1 MPANNL
7 LMRECEK
14 SSNDVAA
21 RLAVIPLVQVV
32 LNSYN
37 IRNVVTS
44 HGFSVEILG
53 SIEDY
58 RSFKEF
64 RFTGDT
70 NLF

>member
-14 SSNDVAA
+14 SSNNVAA

-32 LNSYN
+32 PNSYN
-37 IRNVVTS
+37 IRNLLTS
-44 HGFSVEILG
+44 NGFSVKFFRF
-53 SIEDY
+53 IEDY